1 MYSCEACSS
10 TENLIE
16 SGGQF
21 CGGTWWI
28 CQRCE
33 DEAKMFS
40 EFMKS
45 EEFKELINL
54 NGINKEKYFG
64 SKD

>member
-1 MYSCEACSS
+1 MNSCESRGS

-33 DEAKMFS
+33 DESKAFT

-45 EEFKELINL
+45 DVYLEALKKTLKE
-54 NGINKEKYFG
+54 
-64 SKD
+64 